1 MSTKTKKLGKLHV
14 CVGLFLAAFIL
25 VILHVGWFFGEFAF
39 WLCFYSICF
48 FQCVAETN
56 FLCWSWCRNTRA
68 NESHWI
74 SCVSNHISSYFTPK
88 CIQRRGEPV
97 PPFIHT
103 FLNFYFSWSKTYCK
117 VFLFWFKKDLHKDLI
132 GFCVYPTTSNHV
144 QSLVIS
150 NQERYS
156 NEGWACHPH
165 HSYIFGSLFSLVT
178 NIIVMWLFLRFLDAM
193 VLGRPAE
200 RI

>member
-1 MSTKTKKLGKLHV
+1 MKKWAQKQKNLGNSTFALV
-14 CVGLFLAAFIL
+14 CFLLRLFW
-25 VILHVGWFFGEFAF
+25 WFFMSGGFWRIF
-39 WLCFYSICF
+39 WLCFYSICL

-56 FLCWSWCRNTRA
+56 FLCWSWCRNTKA

-103 FLNFYFSWSKTYCK
+103 CLNFYFSWSKTYCK

-144 QSLVIS
+144 
-150 NQERYS
+150 
-156 NEGWACHPH
+156 
-165 HSYIFGSLFSLVT
+165 
-178 NIIVMWLFLRFLDAM
+178 
-193 VLGRPAE
+193 
-200 RI
+200 

>member
-1 MSTKTKKLGKLHV
+1 MWLFLRFFGCNGFGTTSRENIGFWKRTRPEQTEENNLENQITETMKKWAQKQKKLGKLHV
-14 CVGLFLAAFIL
+14 CVGLFLVAFIL

-56 FLCWSWCRNTRA
+56 FLCWSWCRNTKA

-144 QSLVIS
+144 
-150 NQERYS
+150 
-156 NEGWACHPH
+156 
-165 HSYIFGSLFSLVT
+165 
-178 NIIVMWLFLRFLDAM
+178 
-193 VLGRPAE
+193 
-200 RI
+200 